1 IPREEIRRL
10 IEPGTLLPYGI
21 FLTRLFDLYG
31 KTQGKRAVGSLTP
44 SYLGLLPIVHCLWP
58 MAKFVHLIRDGRD
71 VYQSVL
77 SRKETKCSVTGYA
90 TWVEDPVA
98 TTALW
103 WIRKVR
109 QGRHGGREL
118 GPELYYE
125 VRYES
130 LVADPARECPKLFAF
145 LDLPYDEVMVHSY

>member
-1 IPREEIRRL
+1 
-10 IEPGTLLPYGI
+10 
-21 FLTRLFDLYG
+21 
-31 KTQGKRAVGSLTP
+31 
-44 SYLGLLPIVHCLWP
+44 
-58 MAKFVHLIRDGRD
+58 
-71 VYQSVL
+71 
-77 SRKETKCSVTGYA
+77 
-90 TWVEDPVA
+90 DPVA

-145 LDLPYDEVMVHSY
+145 LDLPYDEVMVHSYEGRFAEEKTLAPDLVGRFEAVAGDLLDELDYARAAILPDAAALQRVAGIKERFIHASEARKLSPQALEKRRKEIDKANPFVFIVGCP